1 MEAIIGEIQSLIN
14 QVAGL
19 PLNAGQINSLTV
31 KLENAINQL
40 SKDPPR
46 VNAACGLLK
55 AFINEVEAF
64 IQANKLTEAEGQP
77 LIDQATDIRTQLNCH
92 QGEK

>member
-40 SKDPPR
+40 KI
-46 VNAACGLLK
+46 LI
-55 AFINEVEAF
+55 INH
-64 IQANKLTEAEGQP
+64 P
-77 LIDQATDIRTQLNCH
+77 
-92 QGEK
+92 

>member
-1 MEAIIGEIQSLIN
+1 MGAIIAEIQLLIN
-14 QVAGL
+14 QVEGL

-31 KLENAINQL
+31 KLENAINLL

-64 IQANKLTEAEGQP
+64 IQSNKLTEAEGQP
-77 LIDQATDIRTQLNCH
+77 LIDQATDIREQLNCH